1 MKTHNSLATMSTMT
15 RTYPVLLILF
25 VMGLLTLMV
34 VGCSGRTADISLRT
48 GIPCSPPCWH
58 NLVPGE
64 SGEEDVCR
72 ELEASPYVRAG
83 TLRSWGEG
91 VLRVY
96 GWASRRGNSN
106 WIRLRDG
113 KVWRMDIRPDYNLA
127 IGEVVS
133 LFGPPDGVYAYVEGN
148 EQIVYGL
155 ILDYPT
161 RGLEFS
167 AYGDARH
174 FSLTERT
181 ATITGKE
188 PVTVVYYYAP
198 QSLESAL
205 RGPLACSPLC
215 IGSALR
221 DEQEWPGI
229 GGIVVLAEYPR
240 R

>member
-1 MKTHNSLATMSTMT
+1 MI
-15 RTYPVLLILF
+15 RTYPAPLILF
-25 VMGLLTLMV
+25 VMGLLILVV
-34 VGCSGRTADISLRT
+34 VGCRERMADISLRT

-64 SGEEDVCR
+64 SDEEDVRR
-72 ELEASPYVRAG
+72 ELETSPYVRAG

-91 VLRVY
+91 VFCIY
-96 GWASRRGNSN
+96 GWTSRRGNSN

-113 KVWRMDIRPDYNLA
+113 KVWRMDIRPDHNLTV
-127 IGEVVS
+127 GEVVS
-133 LFGPPDGVYAYVEGN
+133 LFGSPDGVYAYVEGN

-174 FSLTERT
+174 YSLKERT
-181 ATITGKE
+181 ATIAEKQ
-188 PVTVVYYYAP
+188 PVAVVYYYAP

-205 RGPLACSPLC
+205 LGPLACDSLY
-215 IGSALR
+215 IDTVIR
-221 DEQEWPGI
+221 DEREWPGI
-229 GGIVVLAEYPR
+229 GGTVVLAEYPR
-240 R
+240 W